1 MKLIIEMPDK
11 SYEAFQELIAIN
23 IGRGCGKG
31 IIQTALN
38 AIKNGV
44 PLKHNHP
51 VVVNEDGETAY
62 LTQGHINALLEYEE
76 GKRMERV
83 LGDVMKNINGAIYDD
98 TVGKDGK

>member
-1 MKLIIEMPDK
+1 MKLIIEISDK
-11 SYEAFQELIAIN
+11 NYEAFQELIAIN

-51 VVVNEDGETAY
+51 VIVNEDGETAY
-62 LTQGHINALLEYEE
+62 LTQGHINALLKYEE
-76 GKRMERV
+76 GKRAGRV
-83 LGDVMKNINGAIYDD
+83 FDDVMKTIRDAINDD
-98 TVGKDGK
+98 AVGKDGK